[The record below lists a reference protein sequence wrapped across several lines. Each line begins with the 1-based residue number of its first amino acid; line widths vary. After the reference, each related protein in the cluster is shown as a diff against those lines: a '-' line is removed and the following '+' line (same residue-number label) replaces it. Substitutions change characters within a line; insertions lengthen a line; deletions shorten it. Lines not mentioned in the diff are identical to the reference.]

1 MRKKGGLYSQEL
13 DFETIQAACQVA
25 HWAGRRVAARCH
37 GGQGVTDAI
46 MAGVDSLEHGRFL
59 SDEQLEIMAERGV
72 CLVPT
77 LSPEGRAMEHGQE
90 AVGLN
95 DDSWSWFLKATDAM
109 YGTVGTSAQD
119 RGKGGSGR

>member
-1 MRKKGGLYSQEL
+1 MVCQLFQNPTLAKYARKKGGLYSQEL

-59 SDEQLEIMAERGV
+59 SDEQLEIMAERRV
-72 CLVPT
+72 YLVPT
-77 LSPEGRAMEHGQE
+77 LSPRAGP
-90 AVGLN
+90 
-95 DDSWSWFLKATDAM
+95 WS
-109 YGTVGTSAQD
+109 TVK
-119 RGKGGSGR
+119 RR